1 MLSAGLKKKIQ
12 ECPPR
17 SGIAP
22 RGAVPLGII
31 PALQFDFG
39 APYIFKV
46 LKELYPTIENQIK
59 LSENQILTVISKLPY
74 YYNLGYGFK
83 DWPKFKDSLYK
94 VLPTFPQ
101 MEIAKVLSF
110 ITGIT
115 KEENPK
121 AFEWLVKKNKIE
133 SQIVAEQKQ
142 RKIDITKKNAY
153 ATQEIVDKLKR
164 GSGAIQSTLKS
175 GLNAL
180 KPYLILGAL
189 GYGGYYLYK
198 KGAFKKREYVK
209 NPIKKSKAE
218 KAVEKY
224 IEFHD
229 RKPSKR
235 IEIEPIETDELI
247 YLGNALE
254 IGYESKKWTGNN
266 ENYLHEFGKGVK
278 VYQTLDGKS
287 LVISGGK
294 MRVKSQGITN

>member
-17 SGIAP
+17 SGTAP
-22 RGAVPLGII
+22 RGAVPLGTFYPPYTNIDFLKNELI
-31 PALQFDFG
+31 LNALAKKFPDF
-39 APYIFKV
+39 Y
-46 LKELYPTIENQIK
+46 NQIK
-59 LSENQILTVISKLPY
+59 LSKNDISTVIEKAKY
-74 YYNLGYGFK
+74 YYGLGYGFT
-83 DWPKFKDSLYK
+83 DWPKFKESIYK
-94 VLPTFPQ
+94 VLPKYDK
-101 MEIAKVLSF
+101 MEIAKILSY

-115 KEENPK
+115 KNDFPQ
-121 AFEWLVKKNKIE
+121 AFDLLVNQGKNFI
-133 SQIVAEQKQ
+133 SSSLKQ
-142 RKIDITKKNAY
+142 RSLDVNKKVDY
-153 ATQEIVDKLKR
+153 VKQEVADKLER
-164 GSGAIQSTLKS
+164 GGKALKDSFNTAKPFLIIGAI
-175 GLNAL
+175 
-180 KPYLILGAL
+180 GA
-189 GYGGYYLYK
+189 GACYLYQ
-198 KGAFKKREYVK
+198 KGVFKKREYLQ